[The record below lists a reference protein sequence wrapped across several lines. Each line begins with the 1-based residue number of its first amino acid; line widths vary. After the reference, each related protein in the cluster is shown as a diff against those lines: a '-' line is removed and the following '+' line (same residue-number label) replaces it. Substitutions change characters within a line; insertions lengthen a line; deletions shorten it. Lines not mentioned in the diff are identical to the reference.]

1 MISKILAFQ
10 IGLSVF
16 ILLMVNAPY
25 FTLRE
30 INIAVIVS
38 FLSSLFVYFYVL
50 YFHMKKDGEVAVLKK
65 TNVQD
70 HLTNLYN
77 RRYLDKLLAGAY
89 AENAGF
95 SVIMLDIDHFKRI
108 NDNYGHD
115 KGDDVLRTFARIMAD
130 SVRAGDYC
138 ARFGGEEFMV
148 LLLKSEL
155 RDAVKAAMR
164 IKERTAKTDISG
176 VGHITA
182 SMGVVEFDKE
192 EDCDIEGL
200 IKNVDELL
208 YMAKENGRNRIV
220 LRGKNKISEIT

>member
-65 TNVQD
+65 INVHD

-138 ARFGGEEFMV
+138 ARFGGEEFMI
-148 LLLKSEL
+148 LLLNSEL

-164 IKERTAKTDISG
+164 IKERIAKTDISG

-192 EDCDIEGL
+192 EDCDVEGL

-208 YMAKENGRNRIV
+208 YTAKENGRNRIV

>member
-10 IGLSVF
+10 IGLSIF

-30 INIAVIVS
+30 INVAVIIS

-65 TNVQD
+65 TNMQD

-89 AENAGF
+89 AENTGF

-164 IKERTAKTDISG
+164 IKERIAKTDISG

-192 EDCDIEGL
+192 EDCDVEGL

-208 YMAKENGRNRIV
+208 YTAKENGRNRIV